1 MRAYLLTAVAALA
14 LSACSPARGPAG
26 GDSSQSTSAE
36 TAATDAA
43 ASAKDGAGA
52 APLQVALPQL
62 AYAYKLGF
70 RLPGDRIGRALEA
83 HRSLC
88 EQMGPARCQLLALTN
103 SAADDA
109 QGSATLKVRVA
120 SGEARRFS
128 DAATKAVAQAGGRAV
143 MTDVA
148 AEDVSKNIVDAQARI
163 AQRELLV
170 SRLTEILR
178 TRTGKVSELV
188 EAERSVAQAQE
199 ELDQAKGW
207 LAELRGRVAMSDF
220 EISYTA
226 TAPAASAGSAGTQ
239 LGEAVSGS
247 FATFLIGL
255 RGLLTLF
262 IYLLPWMVLA
272 VPVVF
277 LVRAL
282 RRRTAKPGAQ
292 AIAPERPD
300 AERALPDEA

>member
-1 MRAYLLTAVAALA
+1 MRAYLLTAVAALP
-14 LSACSPARGPAG
+14 LSACSAPQGAG
-26 GDSSQSTSAE
+26 GDASRSTSAQTTE
-36 TAATDAA
+36 AAGAPAA
-43 ASAKDGAGA
+43 PAAKDGTGA
-52 APLQVALPQL
+52 EPLQVTLPQL

-88 EQMGPARCQLLALTN
+88 EKMGPARCQLLALTN

-109 QGSATLKVRVA
+109 QGNATLKVRVA
-120 SGEARRFS
+120 SGEARGFS
-128 DAATKAVAQAGGRAV
+128 DAATRAVAQTGGRAI

-207 LAELRGRVAMSDF
+207 LTELRGRVAMSDF

-226 TAPAASAGSAGTQ
+226 TAPAASAGNAGSQ
-239 LGEAVSGS
+239 LGEALSGS

-272 VPVVF
+272 VPVV
-277 LVRAL
+277 LAIRAI
-282 RRRTAKPGAQ
+282 RRRSN
-292 AIAPERPD
+292 RPVAHP
-300 AERALPDEA
+300 AEPAEKN